1 MGTLS
6 AKYFCIAIVSSSA
19 MFTGLCAL
27 PADAQGTPTDSTTTQ
42 PQLVETKQYS
52 PVQIRDLSPEEILPV
67 VGQVDAGDRKAYQH
81 IEHLKIAE
89 TTRTRDMMRK
99 YGA

>member
-6 AKYFCIAIVSSSA
+6 AKHFGIAILSSSA

-27 PADAQGTPTDSTTTQ
+27 PADAQGTQATD
-42 PQLVETKQYS
+42 TKQYS
-52 PVQIRDLSPEEILPV
+52 PVQITYLKPEEILPV
-67 VGQVDAGDRKAYQH
+67 LSLHVGGDGYET
-81 IEHLKIAE
+81 IEHLGIAE
-89 TTRTRDMMRK
+89 NVRISDMMHK

>member
-6 AKYFCIAIVSSSA
+6 TKHFCIAILSFSA

-27 PADAQGTPTDSTTTQ
+27 PADAQGTQATD
-42 PQLVETKQYS
+42 TKQYS
-52 PVQIRDLSPEEILPV
+52 PVEITNLKPEEILPV
-67 VGQVDAGDRKAYQH
+67 LSLHLIGDKYET
-81 IEHLKIAE
+81 IEHLGIAE
-89 TTRTRDMMRK
+89 NVRISDMMHK

>member
-6 AKYFCIAIVSSSA
+6 AKHFCIAIFSFST

-27 PADAQGTPTDSTTTQ
+27 PAYAQGTQATN
-42 PQLVETKQYS
+42 TKEYS
-52 PVQIRDLSPEEILPV
+52 PVEITNLKPEEILPV
-67 VGQVDAGDRKAYQH
+67 LLKHRVGDKYET
-81 IEHLKIAE
+81 IEHLGIAE
-89 TTRTRDMMRK
+89 NVRISDMMLK

>member
-6 AKYFCIAIVSSSA
+6 AKHFCIAILSSSA

-27 PADAQGTPTDSTTTQ
+27 PADAQGTPTDSMTTE

-52 PVQIRDLSPEEILPV
+52 PVQIRDLSPEEIF
-67 VGQVDAGDRKAYQH
+67 
-81 IEHLKIAE
+81 
-89 TTRTRDMMRK
+89 
-99 YGA
+99 

>member
-27 PADAQGTPTDSTTTQ
+27 PADAQETPTASMTTE
-42 PQLVETKQYS
+42 PQLLDTKQYS
-52 PVQIRDLSPEEILPV
+52 PVEITYLKPEEILPIV
-67 VGQVDAGDRKAYQH
+67 
-81 IEHLKIAE
+81 
-89 TTRTRDMMRK
+89 
-99 YGA
+99 